1 MLFWS
6 YMESITLKNVFPP
19 KIKVIGS
26 NSKGGKLC
34 TPLSI
39 NILKDSKPFHMI
51 WRIMQKPL
59 KVNKRGRE
67 HTMQSRTL
75 EKDEEQT

>member
-1 MLFWS
+1 
-6 YMESITLKNVFPP
+6 MESITLKNVFPP

-26 NSKGGKLC
+26 NSKGGKVC

-51 WRIMQKPL
+51 
-59 KVNKRGRE
+59 
-67 HTMQSRTL
+67 L
-75 EKDEEQT
+75 ENYTEAFES